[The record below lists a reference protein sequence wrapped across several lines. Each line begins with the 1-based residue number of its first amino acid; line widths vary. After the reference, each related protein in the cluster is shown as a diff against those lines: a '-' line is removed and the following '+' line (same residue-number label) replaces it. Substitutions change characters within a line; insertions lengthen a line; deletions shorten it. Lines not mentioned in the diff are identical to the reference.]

1 VIEMKPNYFKDQLAM
16 YHISVGSIDVDQY
29 GQVWSLKKH
38 HNDGRF
44 ISIKPRIY
52 KRVGD
57 KGYIRIALFLNNKQ
71 YNTIGHRIVW
81 IYFNGIIPKGL
92 QINHKNGIKT
102 DNRPSN
108 LELVTPSQ
116 NILHG
121 INILGSK
128 VLHGEEC
135 GSSKLTSKEV
145 IKIRRIFASS
155 KSTQK
160 TLTKQYNV
168 SKSQINRIINRKTW
182 QHI

>member
-1 VIEMKPNYFKDQLAM
+1 MGVFK
-16 YHISVGSIDVDQY
+16 
-29 GQVWSLKKH
+29 
-38 HNDGRF
+38 
-44 ISIKPRIY
+44 IY
-52 KRVGD
+52 KNGKIYKCKKSHCKWNGEYRDYEPRLIIAKNNDNYVYVTFRHDGKTVG
-57 KGYIRIALFLNNKQ
+57 ILA
-71 YNTIGHRIVW
+71 HRAVW